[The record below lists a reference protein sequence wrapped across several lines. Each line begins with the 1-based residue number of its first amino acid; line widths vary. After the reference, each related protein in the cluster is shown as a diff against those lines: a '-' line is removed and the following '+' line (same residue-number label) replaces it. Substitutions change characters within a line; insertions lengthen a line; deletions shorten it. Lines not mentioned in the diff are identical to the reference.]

1 MADREDNCSGGHGL
15 FFVFFFQVEQQQ
27 NPHLRTKTCAVVQY
41 KSWKSGGVI
50 AVRYEAC
57 VLGVTRNMWADDAK
71 KLRPDRLL
79 SRVRASCGKSDLT
92 EYQEA
97 SVEVME
103 VRSHFAAT
111 ERASLDKAYGDLTSA
126 VRERLQKLQGQPVS
140 ADLLPST
147 YTAGLPQGLTAAEG
161 TVQKGTSITSYCFCF
176 LPLQPALFGHSDPSW
191 ID

>member
-1 MADREDNCSGGHGL
+1 MKLVCLGSLEICGQMMLRSYVQIVCCHE
-15 FFVFFFQVEQQQ
+15 FV
-27 NPHLRTKTCAVVQY
+27 
-41 KSWKSGGVI
+41 
-50 AVRYEAC
+50 
-57 VLGVTRNMWADDAK
+57 
-71 KLRPDRLL
+71 RP
-79 SRVRASCGKSDLT
+79 VGKADLT
-92 EYQEA
+92 EYREA
-97 SVEVME
+97 SVEVTE

-140 ADLLPST
+140 AGLLPST
-147 YTAGLPQGLTAAEG
+147 YTEGSPQGPTAAEG